1 VRVRRRM
8 WLAAG
13 MVLTLAAGCGGGAA
27 EEGGGDL
34 IVGTTDD
41 VVSLDPAKAYDYYSS
56 NILFN
61 AGDTLMGF
69 EPGAE
74 EASPQLAAEEPA
86 ISKDGLTYTFTL
98 REGVTF

>member
-1 VRVRRRM
+1 MRVRRRM
-8 WLAAG
+8 WLVAG
-13 MVLTLAAGCGGGAA
+13 VSALALAAGCGGGAA
-27 EEGGGDL
+27 GDGGGDL

-74 EASPQLAAEEPA
+74 EASP
-86 ISKDGLTYTFTL
+86 
-98 REGVTF
+98 